1 MSVALL
7 AAGCAGLPA
16 SSPVSRTPPPL
27 GDFEFDGRIA
37 VRVDQR
43 RHYANI
49 TWRHGADGD
58 DVLLTTPLGHGVS
71 ELSRSA
77 SRARLR
83 LAHGKEYLA
92 TDWEALGLQLF
103 GSRLPL
109 DQLPAWLIGHPPA
122 PSSAWRVDYLE
133 YQSSVADALPTLF
146 EVSNNDIAVRLKI
159 DEWRRAR

>member
-1 MSVALL
+1 MSAVLL

-16 SSPVSRTPPPL
+16 PSPVPRTPPPL
-27 GDFEFDGRIA
+27 SDFELDGRIT
-37 VRVDQR
+37 VRVDQA

-58 DVLLTTPLGHGVS
+58 EVLLTTPLGQGVA

-77 SRARLR
+77 AGARLR
-83 LAHGKEYLA
+83 MADGKEYLA
-92 TDWEALGLQLF
+92 ANWEDLASQLF

-122 PSSAWRVDYLE
+122 PSSAWRVNYLD
-133 YQSSVADALPTLF
+133 YQSLAADALPTLL
-146 EVSNNDIAVRLKI
+146 EVSNGDIEVRLKI
-159 DEWRRAR
+159 DEWGQVR